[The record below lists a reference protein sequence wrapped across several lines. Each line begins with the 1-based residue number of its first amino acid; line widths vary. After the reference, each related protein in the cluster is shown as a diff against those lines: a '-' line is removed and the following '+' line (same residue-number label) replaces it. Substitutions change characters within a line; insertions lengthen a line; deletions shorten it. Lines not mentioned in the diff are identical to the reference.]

1 MKKIFSI
8 TTCLVYLL
16 LLSNTSCGQIEN
28 TPRIETPKEIKY
40 ETQLIV
46 PDIEIAWGLT
56 FLPNGDILY
65 TEKKGE
71 LIVYSK
77 GKKEKIK
84 GLPKTYLR
92 GQGGLMGIALHPK
105 FEENNLLYFT
115 MSTPNKDSN
124 GGNTALYSG
133 VLENNN
139 LKNVKKLYQAIPFT
153 KKGVHFG
160 SRIVFDKSGQIYFSI
175 GDRGQRDV
183 FPQDIS
189 KDNGKIYRLNDDG
202 SIPNDNPFFNVES
215 AKKAIYSYGHR
226 NPQGMILHPNGEI
239 WIHEHGPRGGDEINV
254 IESGKNFGWPKI
266 TYGKNYTGT
275 KITNET
281 KRKGMEQPIYY
292 WIPSIAPSGMAY
304 LNNSNYVG
312 WNESLL
318 VGSLKFSY
326 LERLEIKNKTII
338 KREKIADGIGRIRDV
353 IIGPDGYIYISVS
366 YEGIYKIV
374 PKK

>member
-77 GKKEKIK
+77 DKKEKIK

-115 MSTPNKDSN
+115 MSTSNKDSN

-133 VLENNN
+133 VLENNI

-160 SRIVFDKSGQIYFSI
+160 SRIVFDKSGLLYFSI

-254 IESGKNFGWPKI
+254 IESGKNFGWPTI

>member
-16 LLSNTSCGQIEN
+16 LLSNTSCGLIEN

-139 LKNVKKLYQAIPFT
+139 LKNIKKLYQAIPFT

-160 SRIVFDKSGQIYFSI
+160 SRIVFDKSGLLYFSI

-189 KDNGKIYRLNDDG
+189 KDNG
-202 SIPNDNPFFNVES
+202 
-215 AKKAIYSYGHR
+215 
-226 NPQGMILHPNGEI
+226 
-239 WIHEHGPRGGDEINV
+239 
-254 IESGKNFGWPKI
+254 
-266 TYGKNYTGT
+266 
-275 KITNET
+275 
-281 KRKGMEQPIYY
+281 
-292 WIPSIAPSGMAY
+292 
-304 LNNSNYVG
+304 
-312 WNESLL
+312 
-318 VGSLKFSY
+318 
-326 LERLEIKNKTII
+326 
-338 KREKIADGIGRIRDV
+338 
-353 IIGPDGYIYISVS
+353 
-366 YEGIYKIV
+366 
-374 PKK
+374 

>member
-1 MKKIFSI
+1 MKKIFSV

-77 GKKEKIK
+77 DKKEKIK

-160 SRIVFDKSGQIYFSI
+160 SRIVFDKSGLLYFSI

-254 IESGKNFGWPKI
+254 IESGKNFGWPTI

-326 LERLEIKNKTII
+326 LERL
-338 KREKIADGIGRIRDV
+338 
-353 IIGPDGYIYISVS
+353 
-366 YEGIYKIV
+366 
-374 PKK
+374 